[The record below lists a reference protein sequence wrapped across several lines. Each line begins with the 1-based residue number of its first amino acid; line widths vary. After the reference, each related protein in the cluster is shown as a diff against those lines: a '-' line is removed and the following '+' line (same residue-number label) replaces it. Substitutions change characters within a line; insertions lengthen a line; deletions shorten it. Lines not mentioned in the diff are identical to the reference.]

1 MEGRLISDGNR
12 KMIVAKAK
20 SPSKLS
26 LGEREAL
33 AKLHSF
39 GSASRCVFIIEM
51 SELDFLSLIS
61 LDI

>member
-1 MEGRLISDGNR
+1 VERRLISDRNR
-12 KMIVAKAK
+12 KMIVAEAK

-26 LGEREAL
+26 LGEGEPL
-33 AKLHSF
+33 AKLHPS

-51 SELDFLSLIS
+51 SELDFRSLIS